1 VVTWDRDPEAVRE
14 CAEHEEAPMSQHT
27 FVLSR
32 RVGRV
37 PSQVERALPAL
48 ADVPHAGL
56 CFSGPFERWAL
67 IGPWGSGPAERR
79 AGARL
84 RTGRSTEAVEVE
96 LGPWDRGA
104 VELRLRPEANRPER
118 WSRRRQQRYFVA
130 AHEAVDALAR
140 AIERA
145 TPAPPTGVPLRRSA

>member
-1 VVTWDRDPEAVRE
+1 MVTWVRDRDAVRE

-37 PSQVERALPAL
+37 PSQVERALAAL

-79 AGARL
+79 ARARL
-84 RTGRSTEAVEVE
+84 RTRRGTEAVEVE
-96 LGPWDRGA
+96 VGVWDRSA

-118 WSRRRQQRYFVA
+118 WSHRRQLRYFAA

-145 TPAPPTGVPLRRSA
+145 TPVPPARVPLRRSA